1 MNEQASGIEISD
13 LVTDE
18 QEGEIVDEQSETEN
32 QQRTSRAQQ
41 SEQILSAFAEQTS
54 SSLSETFD
62 HEDHLQGTNSL
73 PTAKRS
79 FQGIEEDEDEEL
91 SEHTTEQYHG
101 KDGNEKVHRRS
112 KNIYKDKNEG
122 GDVNHVALE
131 SQGDF
136 QPAPSESQKWMENL
150 EFILDIPL
158 QIDIQLGQTKIP
170 LKEVLELSSGSLI
183 KLNKSESAPVELLI
197 NGKLVA
203 EGQIVVT
210 EGNTLGVQVT
220 SIVNRVE
227 RIRSLK

>member
-1 MNEQASGIEISD
+1 MRQINEELIEKDSLNEQASGIEISD

-101 KDGNEKVHRRS
+101 RDGNDHASMGFLWLPKGGVRHRRLAQPLQDLKHS
-112 KNIYKDKNEG
+112 LQRHLGLLND
-122 GDVNHVALE
+122 
-131 SQGDF
+131 
-136 QPAPSESQKWMENL
+136 PAPSARAK
-150 EFILDIPL
+150 
-158 QIDIQLGQTKIP
+158 
-170 LKEVLELSSGSLI
+170 
-183 KLNKSESAPVELLI
+183 
-197 NGKLVA
+197 
-203 EGQIVVT
+203 
-210 EGNTLGVQVT
+210 
-220 SIVNRVE
+220 
-227 RIRSLK
+227 